1 MRKKIAVEADSAA
14 ATLLLASYGKLIARY
29 YSANRLV
36 PNKDVDAALPHVTI
50 ELPVSKESLEQT
62 IAPSVYSL
70 KKAMQTY
77 ARQGETLVIF
87 VHDDGIQLISEEKR
101 QERIAFYAK
110 HNIRW
115 VARSKHDNT
124 PGGSKRADPF
134 KKVSN
139 MNHGLA
145 LSSKLEKHLKVLEN
159 AVARNALAKDQSG
172 CLEGK
177 ALQRKRET
185 MDAMEVILLIGNDG
199 LRIVYEML
207 LVSSRNVQKLL
218 SHSMNQMLC
227 KLLAITSRMVFTHFT
242 RRINKC
248 ISIGCA
254 NGEVTPFVWHD
265 AFLRWTALQ
274 GAAFIDPADNVKK
287 ILNHE
292 VWLACTVV
300 SPGVGDLGFTL
311 LGLGHRSFLG
321 SLIEKLTWIPFF
333 IHLTQAIL
341 AHMFSYNITWGA
353 TKEEV

>member
-1 MRKKIAVEADSAA
+1 MLERVGG
-14 ATLLLASYGKLIARY
+14 LLFGRFGPVSQCHENSKY

-185 MDAMEVILLIGNDG
+185 MDAMGLQWKRCVSSASASPKVILLIGNDG

-274 GAAFIDPADNVKK
+274 GAAFIDPADNFRLLPQSPSKT
-287 ILNHE
+287 LNLGLSDAE
-292 VWLACTVV
+292 LSVPEIMKYGWLVP
-300 SPGVGDLGFTL
+300 SSL
-311 LGLGHRSFLG
+311 LGLGTSGLHSSALG
-321 SLIEKLTWIPFF
+321 IAVF
-333 IHLTQAIL
+333 
-341 AHMFSYNITWGA
+341 
-353 TKEEV
+353 